1 MARADGRRQGDV
13 RARDMETMPPNDEH
27 RHASLAEWMGK
38 RRLMPQKRTRH
49 VQWHGIGFKARTVV
63 FVACV
68 LFMMAFVVVSFCT
81 GAKNGKWLY
90 EASSTVMGWTFLPLA
105 HAMGRSASTTVKMI
119 GHGLESF
126 VGIEIIAMFLAT
138 FVLSVLATAAITILM
153 GIIRTLHYADDDGN
167 VALLRGYDEQYRM
180 GQMLK

>member
-1 MARADGRRQGDV
+1 
-13 RARDMETMPPNDEH
+13 METMPPCDEH

-49 VQWHGIGFKARTVV
+49 VQWHGIGF
-63 FVACV
+63 
-68 LFMMAFVVVSFCT
+68 
-81 GAKNGKWLY
+81 

>member
-1 MARADGRRQGDV
+1 MARADGRRQGNKSSRGMV
-13 RARDMETMPPNDEH
+13 TMPSDGEK
-27 RHASLAEWMGK
+27 RHKSLAELMRK
-38 RRLMPQKRTRH
+38 RRLMPQKRARH

-63 FVACV
+63 FVSCV
-68 LFMMAFVVVSFCT
+68 LFMMTFVVVSFCT

-90 EASSTVMGWTFLPLA
+90 EASSAVMGWTFLPLA
-105 HAMGRSASTTVKMI
+105 HAMDGSASTTVKMI

-126 VGIEIIAMFLAT
+126 VSIDIVAMFLAT
-138 FVLSVLATAAITILM
+138 FVLSVLATAAITVVM
-153 GIIRTLHYADDDGN
+153 GVIRTLHYADDDGN